1 MRKTSQIRF
10 SSTGASGAS
19 GQPGVFTRVVGLL
32 VGITVFGLAVFLGAV
47 FIAGFIGL
55 VLIGSLVFTARLWW
69 MRRKMEQYQR
79 DHGDLDAQ
87 YTVVR
92 NDTSR
97 PVE

>member
-1 MRKTSQIRF
+1 MRKSSQIRY
-10 SSTGASGAS
+10 SSAGPGGAS
-19 GQPGVFTRVVGLL
+19 GQPGLLARIGGLL

-47 FIAGFIGL
+47 FIAGLIGL

-69 MRRKMEQYQR
+69 LRRKMEKYQR

-92 NDTSR
+92 DDTR
-97 PVE
+97 R